1 MVDFS
6 VEAIFLWVSAALQ
19 VKSLL
24 VQNNLP
30 TDLQLHCY
38 MRELVKAQQ
47 KQDFNLET
55 RWVLK

>member
-1 MVDFS
+1 MLDIDWVDFDTCGK
-6 VEAIFLWVSAALQ
+6 

-38 MRELVKAQQ
+38 MRELVKA
-47 KQDFNLET
+47 KKHT
-55 RWVLK
+55 TWT